1 MSAQPAISLRGLTKF
16 YGRQRGIEGLT
27 FDVAP
32 GEAFGFL
39 GPNGAGKT
47 TAIRVLLGLLRPTS
61 GNALVLG
68 ADAWTDCRIRSRV
81 GYLPGSLALYKSMTV
96 HAYLTFM
103 MRMRDADC
111 SVEAASLCERLAL
124 DPSRRIHDLSKG
136 NRQKVGVVQAFM
148 HSPDVLILD
157 EPTSG
162 LDPLVQRGF
171 EEILREHRSR
181 GAAVLLSSHV
191 LSEVEHLAEQV
202 AIIDHGRLVVVEHIR
217 DLKARAVRTLDLDF
231 GTPVDHRL
239 FAVLPGVS
247 EAVAH
252 GTSITC
258 TMSGSEAA
266 VLRVALEQGL
276 ISVSSHE
283 PSLESIFLALIDGGE
298 GHDIPTSA

>member
-1 MSAQPAISLRGLTKF
+1 MNVAPAISLRDLTKF

-61 GNALVLG
+61 GQALVLG
-68 ADAWTDCRIRSRV
+68 SDSWSDPAVRAKV
-81 GYLPGSLALYKSMTV
+81 GYLPGSLAIYKSMTV
-96 HAYLTFM
+96 HAYLSFM
-103 MRMRDADC
+103 MRMRGVDC
-111 SVEAASLCERLAL
+111 AAEASALCERLAL

-148 HSPDVLILD
+148 HSPQALILD

-162 LDPLVQRGF
+162 LDPLVQREF
-171 EEILREHRSR
+171 EEILREHRNR

-202 AIIDHGRLVVVEHIR
+202 AIIDHGQLVVVEHIR
-217 DLKARAVRTLDLDF
+217 DLKARAVRTLDLEFDR
-231 GTPVDHRL
+231 PVGIDAIA
-239 FAVLPGVS
+239 AVPGVS
-247 EAVAH
+247 DARAH

-258 TMSGSEAA
+258 TVTGSEAE
-266 VLRVALEQGL
+266 VLRTALEHGL
-276 ISVSSHE
+276 VAVTSHE
-283 PSLESIFLALIDGGE
+283 PSLEDIFLDLIDGGE
-298 GHDIPTSA
+298 GHAAASAS

>member
-1 MSAQPAISLRGLTKF
+1 MSNRPAISLRNLTKF
-16 YGRQRGIEGLT
+16 YGKQRGIEGLT

-61 GNALVLG
+61 GEALVLG
-68 ADAWTDCRIRSRV
+68 AHAWSDHRVRSRV
-81 GYLPGSLALYKSMTV
+81 GYLPGSLAVYTSMSV
-96 HAYLTFM
+96 HAYLSLM
-103 MRMRDADC
+103 MRMRNIDC
-111 SVEAASLCERLAL
+111 SADASALCERLAL
-124 DPSRRIHDLSKG
+124 DPTRRIHDLSKG

-162 LDPLVQRGF
+162 LDPLVQREF
-171 EEILREHRSR
+171 EELLREHRNR

-202 AIIDHGRLVVVEHIR
+202 AIIDRGRLVVVEHIR
-217 DLKARAVRTLDLDF
+217 DLKARAVRTLDLEF
-231 GTPVDHRL
+231 ASAVDPGL
-239 FAVLPGVS
+239 FAQLPGVS
-247 EAVAH
+247 DAESH
-252 GTSITC
+252 GSTVTC
-258 TMSGSEAA
+258 TMTGSEAE
-266 VLRVALEQGL
+266 VLRAALEHGL

-283 PSLESIFLALIDGGE
+283 PSLEDIFLALIDGGE
-298 GHDIPTSA
+298 NHAAAAAS

>member
-1 MSAQPAISLRGLTKF
+1 MNTSPAISLRNLTKF

-61 GNALVLG
+61 GEARILG
-68 ADAWTDCRIRSRV
+68 SGCWADDDVRRRV

-96 HAYLTFM
+96 QAYLSLV
-103 MRMRDADC
+103 MRMREVDC
-111 SVEAASLCERLAL
+111 KQYARELCERLTL

-148 HSPDVLILD
+148 HSPDALILD

-162 LDPLVQRGF
+162 LDPIVQRDF
-171 EEILREHRSR
+171 EELLREHRHR

-202 AIIDHGRLVVVEHIR
+202 AIIDHGRLIIVEHIS
-217 DLKARAVRTLDLDF
+217 DLKARAVRSLDLEF
-231 GTPVDHRL
+231 AKPV
-239 FAVLPGVS
+239 AVEHFTSATGVS
-247 EAVAH
+247 EATSH
-252 GTSITC
+252 GSVVTC
-258 TMSGSEAA
+258 TMTGSEAE
-266 VLRVALEQGL
+266 VLRIALEHGL
-276 ISVSSHE
+276 LTVSSHE
-283 PSLESIFLALIDGGE
+283 PSLENIFLSLIDGGE
-298 GHDIPTSA
+298 GHAGTTPS

>member
-1 MSAQPAISLRGLTKF
+1 MSIQPAISLRNLTKF
-16 YGRQRGIEGLT
+16 YGKQRGIEGLT

-61 GNALVLG
+61 GEALVLG
-68 ADAWTDCRIRSRV
+68 AHAWSDYKVRSRV
-81 GYLPGSLALYKSMTV
+81 GYLPGSLAVYTSMRV
-96 HAYLTFM
+96 DAYLELM
-103 MRMRDADC
+103 MRMREVDC
-111 SVEAASLCERLAL
+111 SVAASRLCERLAL

-162 LDPLVQRGF
+162 LDPLVQREF
-171 EEILREHRSR
+171 EELLREHRNR

-202 AIIDHGRLVVVEHIR
+202 AIIDRGRLVVVEHIR
-217 DLKARAVRTLDLDF
+217 DLKARAVRTLDLEF
-231 GTPVDHRL
+231 SSPVDSQI
-239 FAVLPGVS
+239 FAQLPGVS
-247 EAVAH
+247 DAESH
-252 GTSITC
+252 GVTITC
-258 TMSGSEAA
+258 TMTGSEAD
-266 VLRVALEQGL
+266 VLRTALEHGL

-283 PSLESIFLALIDGGE
+283 PSLEDIFLALIDGGE
-298 GHDIPTSA
+298 DHAAAAAS

>member
-1 MSAQPAISLRGLTKF
+1 MSAESAISLRGLTKF
-16 YGRQRGIEGLT
+16 YGKQRGIEGLT
-27 FDVAP
+27 FDVAA

-61 GNALVLG
+61 GAATILG
-68 ADAWTDCRIRSRV
+68 ADCWSDYRVRSLV
-81 GYLPGSLALYKSMTV
+81 GYLPGSLALYRNMTV
-96 HAYLTFM
+96 QAYLSLM
-103 MRMRDADC
+103 MRMREIDC
-111 SVEAASLCERLAL
+111 SAYASALCERLAL

-162 LDPLVQRGF
+162 LDPIVQRDF
-171 EEILREHRSR
+171 EELLREHRSR

-217 DLKARAVRTLDLDF
+217 ELKARAVRTLDLEF
-231 GTPVDHRL
+231 STPVSPQHFNAL
-239 FAVLPGVS
+239 TGVS
-247 EAVAH
+247 DVSAH
-252 GTSITC
+252 GTTLTC
-258 TMSGSEAA
+258 TITGSEAE
-266 VLRVALEQGL
+266 VLRAALEHGL
-276 ISVSSHE
+276 VSVSSHE
-283 PSLESIFLALIDGGE
+283 PSLEDIFLALIDGGD
-298 GHDIPTSA
+298 GHAASTAS